1 MTDYSITLPS
11 YSIGEQVYKQIPTVC
26 APFGA
31 TAVVIGGHKAMA
43 AVRERLLAAIQGSAV
58 TITDFV
64 WYGGEASRENIAALA
79 ENPAVAAADMIFAV
93 GGGRATD
100 TCKTASDKMNK
111 PLFTFPTIASN
122 CAAVT
127 LVCVMHN
134 LDRSL
139 AGFHYRKEPANFLIH
154 E

>member
-64 WYGGEASRENIAALA
+64 WYGAR
-79 ENPAVAAADMIFAV
+79 PA
-93 GGGRATD
+93 GR
-100 TCKTASDKMNK
+100 
-111 PLFTFPTIASN
+111 
-122 CAAVT
+122 T
-127 LVCVMHN
+127 L
-134 LDRSL
+134 LPWQRT
-139 AGFHYRKEPANFLIH
+139 RQWQQQI
-154 E
+154 